1 MYFFW
6 FFDLRLLFY
15 VTAFGLRVFGL
26 SSDVLFLFFDLRLLF
41 LCYCA
46 WFKGVGF
53 RF

>member
-6 FFDLRLLFY
+6 FFDLTLLFY

-26 SSDVLFLFFDLRLLF
+26 SSDVLFWVFDLMLVFVR
-41 LCYCA
+41 YCG
-46 WFKGVGF
+46 WFKGVEF